1 MSVLI
6 EEIKL
11 PVGPLDHK
19 TGLFH
24 SSRQP
29 SAVTHGGRREPHVI
43 SLAISKKERFNV
55 IKITC
60 THKYTHTRT
69 SQTEGRCI
77 RNERLYKSMNTKTFQ
92 RKLAK
97 RNKKS

>member
-24 SSRQP
+24 SSQQP
-29 SAVTHGGRREPHVI
+29 SAVTHGGRRELHVI
-43 SLAISKKERFNV
+43 SFVKSKERFNV
-55 IKITC
+55 IKINMRTQIH
-60 THKYTHTRT
+60 THT

-77 RNERLYKSMNTKTFQ
+77 RNERLYKSINTKTFQ